1 MYKLMSNAI
10 CGKTMENL
18 KHKININL
26 VNNEKH
32 YLKYTS
38 KPSYILH
45 KIFDNNLV
53 AIRKNKVT
61 LTLNKPT
68 LECVFWI

>member
-1 MYKLMSNAI
+1 MNNAI

-18 KHKININL
+18 KHKINIKL